1 MRSKTKWMFNGLFSK
16 LFLIL
21 LIIILV
27 VVLIGAGFSA
37 YTIRNNMIE
46 SRMEHL
52 LLQAR
57 EIAHLVSQESGITL
71 DRSVDVNSAF
81 AQYLHWKAN
90 RVLVDYGAYILII
103 DRNGRIMTNLNQVLL
118 TNPDSVTSL
127 TVNDIRDAVREVLS
141 GKEVITKIV
150 NEADGAVFTVAVPV
164 NQNDSILGAVF
175 IHTDAQIIETEYLDI
190 VIQIVLGFLI
200 AAVLALVFAVFYTR
214 SIIKPLTSI
223 TRAAEAMSQGD
234 FSVRTDVKGYSE
246 VEKLA
251 QSFNIMASKLSMIED
266 SRREFVGNVSHELRS
281 PITSIHGYVDGMLDG
296 TIPVEEYPRY
306 LHIVSGEATRMTG
319 LISDLLE
326 LSRMEDGVAT
336 LDQKDYDVHESI
348 RRVMIG
354 RMADIEKKHIS
365 LHLDF
370 TDEPYYVLADQ
381 ARIEQVIYNIV
392 DNAIKFLH
400 DGGNLTI
407 RTSIVHD
414 IVTVFMMNDGAS
426 ILPEDQPHVFER
438 FFKSDKAHTV
448 GKNAGTGLGL
458 SICKRIIEM
467 HGQTIRLVPTQKGAA
482 FEFTLRKGTAP
493 RKPAHRNGEQS

>member
-1 MRSKTKWMFNGLFSK
+1 
-16 LFLIL
+16 
-21 LIIILV
+21 
-27 VVLIGAGFSA
+27 
-37 YTIRNNMIE
+37 
-46 SRMEHL
+46 
-52 LLQAR
+52 
-57 EIAHLVSQESGITL
+57 
-71 DRSVDVNSAF
+71 
-81 AQYLHWKAN
+81 
-90 RVLVDYGAYILII
+90 
-103 DRNGRIMTNLNQVLL
+103 
-118 TNPDSVTSL
+118 
-127 TVNDIRDAVREVLS
+127 
-141 GKEVITKIV
+141 
-150 NEADGAVFTVAVPV
+150 
-164 NQNDSILGAVF
+164 
-175 IHTDAQIIETEYLDI
+175 
-190 VIQIVLGFLI
+190 
-200 AAVLALVFAVFYTR
+200 VFYTR

-223 TRAAEAMSQGD
+223 TQAAESMSQGD
-234 FSVRTDVKGYSE
+234 FSVRTDVKGYNE

-266 SRREFVGNVSHELRS
+266 NRREFVGNVSHELRS

-306 LHIVSGEATRMTG
+306 LHIVSDEATRMTS
-319 LISDLLE
+319 LIFDLLE

-336 LDQKDYDVHESI
+336 LDQRDYDLHESI

-354 RMADIEKKHIS
+354 RMNDIEKKHID

-370 TDEPYYVLADQ
+370 TDEPCYVLADQ

-392 DNAIKFLH
+392 DNAIKFLQ

-438 FFKSDKAHTV
+438 FFKSDKAHTI
-448 GKNAGTGLGL
+448 GKNSGTGLGL

-482 FEFTLRKGTAP
+482 FEFTLHKGLSP
-493 RKPAHRNGEQS
+493 RKPPHRNGEQP

>member
-1 MRSKTKWMFNGLFSK
+1 MLNGLFSK
-16 LFLIL
+16 LFFIL

-37 YTIRNNMIE
+37 YTIRNNMINN
-46 SRMEHL
+46 RMEHL

-57 EIAHLVSQESGITL
+57 EIAHLVSQAAGTSLIKAIDKDSE
-71 DRSVDVNSAF
+71 F
-81 AQYLHWKAN
+81 AEYLQWKAN
-90 RVLVDYGAYILII
+90 RVFADYGAYILII
-103 DRNGRIMTNLNQVLL
+103 DRNGRNMDNMNRVLL
-118 TNPDSVTSL
+118 TNPNSVASL
-127 TVNDIRDAVREVLS
+127 TANDIRDAIREVLS
-141 GKEVITKIV
+141 GKEVNTKIV
-150 NEADGAVFTVAVPV
+150 NEADGTVFTVAVPV
-164 NQNDSILGAVF
+164 MQDESILGAVF

-200 AAVLALVFAVFYTR
+200 AAALALVFAVFYTR

-223 TRAAEAMSQGD
+223 TKAAERMSQGD
-234 FSVRTDVKGYSE
+234 FSARTDVKGYSE
-246 VEKLA
+246 VDKLA
-251 QSFNIMASKLSMIED
+251 LSFNTMASKLSMIED

-296 TIPVEEYPRY
+296 TIPPEEYPRY
-306 LHIVSGEATRMTG
+306 LHIVCDEATRMKG
-319 LISDLLE
+319 LIADLLE

-336 LDQKDYDVHESI
+336 LDQKDYDLHESI
-348 RRVMIG
+348 RRVLIG
-354 RMADIEKKHIS
+354 RMSDIEKKHAE

-370 TDEPYYVLADQ
+370 TEDPCFVHADQ

-392 DNAIKFLH
+392 DNAIKFIR

-414 IVTVFMMNDGAS
+414 IVTVHVMNDGPP

-448 GKNAGTGLGL
+448 GKDAGTGLGL
-458 SICKRIIEM
+458 SICKRILEM
-467 HGQTIRLVPTQKGAA
+467 HGQSIRLVPIRNGAA
-482 FEFTLRKGTAP
+482 FEFMLRRGTPP
-493 RKPAHRNGEQS
+493 RRQNHKNGEQA

>member
-1 MRSKTKWMFNGLFSK
+1 MFNRLFSK

-46 SRMEHL
+46 SRMDHL

-57 EIAHLVSQESGITL
+57 EIAHLVSQESEISL
-71 DRSVDVNSAF
+71 DKSVDVNSSF
-81 AQYLHWKAN
+81 AKYLHWKAN
-90 RVLVDYGAYILII
+90 RVLMDYGAYILII
-103 DRNGRIMTNLNQVLL
+103 DRNGRMMTNLNQVLL
-118 TNPDSVTSL
+118 TNPNSVTGL
-127 TVNDIRDAVREVLS
+127 TANDIRDAVREVLS
-141 GKEVITKIV
+141 GKEVITKIL
-150 NEADGAVFTVAVPV
+150 NEVDGTVFTVAVPV
-164 NQNDSILGAVF
+164 TQGDTIVAAVF

-200 AAVLALVFAVFYTR
+200 AAILALVFAVFYTR

-223 TRAAEAMSQGD
+223 SNAAESMSQGD
-234 FSVRTDVKGYSE
+234 FSVRTNVNGYIE

-251 QSFNIMASKLSMIED
+251 QSFNLMASKLSTIEEN
-266 SRREFVGNVSHELRS
+266 RREFVGNVSHELRS

-296 TIPVEEYPRY
+296 TIPPEEYSRY
-306 LHIVSGEATRMTG
+306 LHIVRDEATRMKS
-319 LISDLLE
+319 LITDLLE

-336 LDQKDYDVHESI
+336 LDQKEYDLHESI
-348 RRVMIG
+348 RRVMIS
-354 RMADIEKKHIS
+354 RMGDIEKKHIH
-365 LHLDF
+365 LHLDIA
-370 TDEPYYVLADQ
+370 DEPCFVFADQ
-381 ARIEQVIYNIV
+381 ARIEQVLFNIA

-414 IVTVFMMNDGAS
+414 IVSVFIMNDGAA

-438 FFKSDKAHTV
+438 FYKSDKAHTI
-448 GKNAGTGLGL
+448 GKDSGTGLGL
-458 SICKRIIEM
+458 SICRRIVEM

-482 FEFTLRKGTAP
+482 FEFTLRKGTSP
-493 RKPAHRNGEQS
+493 RKPGHRNGE